1 MCKTRPKFEAGYA
14 ILANQVLDQILPR
27 HCVTCGLFSGKEN
40 ICPPC
45 KAELPRIRFA
55 CEQCGLPLPA
65 ATDKVCGACL
75 KKQPAWD
82 ACISGL
88 AYQFPVDQLV
98 CRFKFNRNLAGG
110 QILGMEL
117 LAAINQSDQPLPEV
131 IIPVPLHQSRLFSR
145 AFNQAD
151 MLARQ
156 LSRGLQIPVRP
167 NLLSRT
173 RRTRAQ
179 SGLDAR
185 ERRIN
190 IKGAFAC
197 RQSRVRHAAI
207 VDDVMTTGATLGEC
221 ARILKRAG
229 VKCISAWVAARAPA
243 C

>member
-1 MCKTRPKFEAGYA
+1 MRKTRPTIQTGYPA
-14 ILANQVLDQILPR
+14 LADRMLDQLLPR

-55 CEQCGLPLPA
+55 CRLCGLQLPA
-65 ATDKVCGACL
+65 AADKVCGACL
-75 KKQPAWD
+75 RKQPPWD

-88 AYQFPVDQLV
+88 AYLFPVDQLV
-98 CRFKFNRNLAGG
+98 CRFKFNRDLAGG
-110 QILGMEL
+110 QILAMEL
-117 LAAINQSDQPLPEV
+117 LAAINKSCQPLPE
-131 IIPVPLHQSRLFSR
+131 IIVPVPLHRSRQFSR

-156 LSRGLQIPVRP
+156 LSRGLRIRVHPT
-167 NLLSRT
+167 LLSRT

-190 IKGAFAC
+190 IEGAFAC
-197 RQSRVRHAAI
+197 RPSGIGHAAI

-221 ARILKRAG
+221 ARTLKRAG
-229 VKCISAWVAARAPA
+229 VKCVSAWVAARAPVH
-243 C
+243 